1 MAFQGNTPDKNT
13 SQWKRNESMIAR
25 DPVLRAAR
33 DTSEG
38 FRPGS
43 GISTSQQTVTEAYKT
58 GWDRIWG
65 NKETPDEDE

>member
-1 MAFQGNTPDKNT
+1 MAFQGNTPDKGT
-13 SQWKRNESMIAR
+13 AQWKRNESRIAR

-43 GISTSQQTVTEAYKT
+43 GISTSQQTVTDAYKE

-65 NKETPDEDE
+65 NKETPDEKD